1 MTHLQ
6 LLDAEIDRLA
16 AELAEL
22 PRGAVRSQKYNELRN
37 KCREA
42 NRARMKEQ
50 NQMRMENED
59 ELL

>member
-6 LLDAEIDRLA
+6 LLDAAIDRLA

-22 PRGAVRSQKYNELRN
+22 PRGSVRSQKYNELKRVCKESN
-37 KCREA
+37 D
-42 NRARMKEQ
+42 ARSK
-50 NQMRMENED
+50 NQTRMESED